1 VADPDELL
9 VEAERVVP
17 HTRSHRPHRSMPVA
31 PVLVF
36 SRSRITTVPFRH
48 TILERMLGSGTLV
61 VESASDD
68 PLELADIPAVERV
81 HALLYQEVADDD

>member
-1 VADPDELL
+1 MADPDELL
-9 VEAERVVP
+9 VEAAERVVP
-17 HTRSHRPHRSMPVA
+17 HTRLHRSMPVA
-31 PVLVF
+31 PVLVY
-36 SRSRITTVPFRH
+36 SRSRITTVLFRH

>member
-1 VADPDELL
+1 MADPDELL

-17 HTRSHRPHRSMPVA
+17 HTRPHRSMPVA

-36 SRSRITTVPFRH
+36 SRSRMTTVLFRH